1 MIGGI
6 PAVELPVHDLADAIY
21 RLIRLKQEGFLFS
34 IDDYGT
40 GYSNMTTLFS
50 LGADIIKIDKSLLWN
65 AEKSAL
71 GMTLLKTSVEMV
83 HEMGKKALMEGVETE
98 AHIRILKELGCDY
111 LQGYYFSK
119 PIPQDAFIELIS
131 QETAS

>member
-1 MIGGI
+1 M
-6 PAVELPVHDLADAIY
+6 PKRE
-21 RLIRLKQEGFLFS
+21 
-34 IDDYGT
+34 
-40 GYSNMTTLFS
+40 
-50 LGADIIKIDKSLLWN
+50 
-65 AEKSAL
+65 L

-131 QETAS
+131 QENAS